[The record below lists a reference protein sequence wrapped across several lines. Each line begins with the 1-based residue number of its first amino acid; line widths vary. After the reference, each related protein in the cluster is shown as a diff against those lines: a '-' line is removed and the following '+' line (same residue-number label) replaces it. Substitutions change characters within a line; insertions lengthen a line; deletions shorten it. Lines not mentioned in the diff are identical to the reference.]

1 MNHFLIDSEAIKDEY
16 VFIEGNELNHLK
28 NSLRL
33 KAGDEITVGDGEG
46 NKYLVELVAVSDR
59 LARGEIKK
67 QLTAN
72 FESEVKV
79 TICQGLPKSKKMD
92 LITQKSTELGIDK
105 LIPVSMDHSIVKL
118 KPSKAKRRVK
128 RWQKIAREAA
138 KQSRRARVPKV
149 AKLINY
155 QQALK
160 LVNEYDLA
168 LIPCV
173 EEKDKTLKSVLVNQ
187 SKSEIE
193 NIILFIGPEGG
204 FSTQELK
211 SAVDKGVIPVSFGPR
226 TLRTE
231 TASIFAVGT
240 LIYEFES

>member
-1 MNHFLIDSEAIKDEY
+1 MNHFLVDSEAIKDEY

-33 KAGDEITVGDGEG
+33 KAGDEITVADGGG
-46 NKYLVELVAVSDR
+46 NKYLVELVAVSDS

-72 FESEVKV
+72 LEPEVKV

-92 LITQKSTELGIDK
+92 LIAQKSTELGIDK
-105 LIPVSMDHSIVKL
+105 LIPVSMDHSVVKL

-128 RWQKIAREAA
+128 RWQKIVREAA
-138 KQSRRARVPKV
+138 KQSRRARVPEV
-149 AKLINY
+149 GKLIDY

-160 LVNEYDLA
+160 LVEEYDLA
-168 LIPCV
+168 LIPAV
-173 EEKDKTLKSVLVNQ
+173 EEEDKTLKSVLINQ
-187 SKSEIE
+187 DKSEIE
-193 NIILFIGPEGG
+193 SVICFIGPEGG

-211 SAVDKGVIPVSFGPR
+211 SAVDKGVMPVSFGPR